1 MNNCMYPLA
10 DTSVKV
16 SGGGG
21 VGWGGGGGVGWGGG
35 GGRKKVGDVERE

>member
-21 VGWGGGGGVGWGGG
+21 GWAGGGGGKEEGWGC
-35 GGRKKVGDVERE
+35 